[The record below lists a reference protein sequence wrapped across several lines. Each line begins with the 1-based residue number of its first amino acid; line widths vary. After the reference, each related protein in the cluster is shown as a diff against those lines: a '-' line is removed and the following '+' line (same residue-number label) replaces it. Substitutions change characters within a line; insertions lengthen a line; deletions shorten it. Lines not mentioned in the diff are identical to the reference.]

1 VAAGSAWSVEDEI
14 RFAALQKQGEEARHS
29 EGLRELLDL
38 ATVATA
44 RRVMDA
50 ARDVAHNRAES
61 DRADRESILNL
72 EAAFNPSDP
81 ARLVARALL
90 AQSHRTAANLRRGVE
105 KLEQEASLA
114 LETHAAD
121 VKSLSDRL
129 VAKYEAHERLLL
141 QSLSEAESGGRQSIS
156 SLQAEIV
163 RIERDR
169 ASEISSRDEELSRRQ
184 ARVEE
189 LETALSEE
197 QQWRRFESRNSGT
210 ELRSLKQEVA
220 RLEVEVDREKKE
232 RAQDAYHLGIQL
244 ATASAEAGNSTK
256 GFDQKLREAQVAY
269 AELQERS
276 EGLLAIEKQQ
286 NRAKRKELEQQLAAA
301 LASKQKREGE
311 LLRVLDSLQA
321 DKETMELKLNTQLK
335 RLEAVKEQEKAVLR
349 ARVDRLSKLQDKALE
364 AGGST
369 KARAIL
375 FYDKLKSKVKPEGS
389 LSWRGENEPNPL
401 VPAEGHAPAGEE
413 AEEVALG
420 NGRDEAD
427 GYFEEVQQ
435 HDQHVDGEHE
445 YDAA

>member
-1 VAAGSAWSVEDEI
+1 MYP
-14 RFAALQKQGEEARHS
+14 
-29 EGLRELLDL
+29 LRTLRVLLLDHPL
-38 ATVATA
+38 GTTRREKPSLTVLPPLT
-44 RRVMDA
+44 
-50 ARDVAHNRAES
+50 
-61 DRADRESILNL
+61 L
-72 EAAFNPSDP
+72 PS
-81 ARLVARALL
+81 R
-90 AQSHRTAANLRRGVE
+90 
-105 KLEQEASLA
+105 
-114 LETHAAD
+114 
-121 VKSLSDRL
+121 SLSDRL

-349 ARVDRLSKLQDKALE
+349 ARVDRLSKLQVSHIPPASRTPPSHRPSRCCQRATSAPSTIAL
-364 AGGST
+364 AVHRHR
-369 KARAIL
+369 ARRHRAAHRAATAPPIA
-375 FYDKLKSKVKPEGS
+375 PPITP
-389 LSWRGENEPNPL
+389 PN
-401 VPAEGHAPAGEE
+401 APPNAPPSH
-413 AEEVALG
+413 
-420 NGRDEAD
+420 R
-427 GYFEEVQQ
+427 
-435 HDQHVDGEHE
+435 
-445 YDAA
+445 